1 MEINRKSN
9 ANPLNPSDIDFPFLE
24 KTIEILV
31 LHDEPAILELY
42 SEYLSL
48 YKPYN
53 VITASCS
60 KEARAILLSNN
71 RIRVCIM
78 DVGLMDLN
86 NDEYYFIKEFSSK
99 TSFILVTG
107 RDSLE
112 AGFKAHSLG
121 VCAVIKKPGNFET
134 ISIINEINNAFL
146 QSIFM
151 KETKENYKP
160 AILHTM
166 FFKAFKFYTGL
177 YCKELRLK
185 NNLEGVLLN
194 DFE

>member
-78 DVGLMDLN
+78 DLGLMDLN

-146 QSIFM
+146 QNIFM
-151 KETKENYKP
+151 KSAKENCKP
-160 AILHTM
+160 VILCTM
-166 FFKAFKFYTGL
+166 FLKAFEYYTGL